1 MRSNLADIRWKNHK
15 KYIKKGIGFQ
25 PEYAALIDRLSKEMS
40 ITQRE
45 VIEGA
50 LKSTFGDPKDTVK

>member
-1 MRSNLADIRWKNHK
+1 MRSNLADIRWKDHK

-25 PEYAALIDRLSKEMS
+25 PEYAELIDRISKERK

-45 VIEGA
+45 VLEEA
-50 LKSTFGDPKDTVK
+50 LKNTFGDPKI

>member
-25 PEYAALIDRLSKEMS
+25 PGYAALIDRISSERG

-45 VIEGA
+45 VLEEA
-50 LKSTFGDPKDTVK
+50 LKNTFGEPEK